1 MSTRAVC
8 IPTVEKRLDKRL
20 KKEYTYDKAKLERGT
35 KMDTVLNKL
44 NGFKKIIY
52 FVLCGLYALLYFC
65 TFIYYVTND
74 AGIGNTFAQLTT
86 GFGVCAIL
94 TLGLLGIILN
104 KEKLSSLA
112 FALILG
118 TAIYGLIAGF
128 FSGMQVFDYFD
139 YYGTTAILYYV
150 FAFLTD
156 AVGTAFAV
164 FAVLT
169 WLIGREALRKVTG
182 IIGIVWIGMT
192 CLMIIFTIIVVAD
205 GWGWTNIIEA
215 FYDVA
220 RNTFVV
226 VLATTGVIGYTEIEA
241 KKAEK
246 PAAPAEKKAEEQPAE
261 TAAD

>member
-8 IPTVEKRLDKRL
+8 IRTVEKRLDKRI

-52 FVLCGLYALLYFC
+52 FVLCGLYVLLYFC
-65 TFIYYVTND
+65 TFIYSVTND

-94 TLGLLGIILN
+94 TLGLVGIIAN
-104 KEKLSSLA
+104 KEKLASLA

-118 TAIYGLIAGF
+118 SAVYGLIAGF

-139 YYGTTAILYYV
+139 YYGTTSILYYV

-164 FAVLT
+164 FAVLS
-169 WLIGREALRKVTG
+169 WLLGRDAFRKVVG

-192 CLMIIFTIIVVAD
+192 TLMIIFTIIRVAD
-205 GWGWTNIIEA
+205 GWGWTHIIDS
-215 FYDVA
+215 FYEVA
-220 RNTFVV
+220 RSAFVV
-226 VLATTGVIGYTEIEA
+226 ILAITGVIGYTEIEA

-246 PAAPAEKKAEEQPAE
+246 TAAPAEEKPEEQPAE
-261 TAAD
+261 SAAD